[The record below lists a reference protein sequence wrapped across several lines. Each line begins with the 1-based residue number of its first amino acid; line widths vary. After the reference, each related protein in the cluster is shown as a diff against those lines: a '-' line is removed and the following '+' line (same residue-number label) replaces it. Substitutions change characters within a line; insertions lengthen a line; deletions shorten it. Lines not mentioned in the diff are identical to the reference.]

1 MSMKSKTQQRQ
12 HRRRAAHRRV
22 RSRLAGTPERPRLA
36 VFKSNRFLYAQVID
50 DLAGRTLVQANSSE
64 PEIRSR
70 LDGGGDT
77 RDAARLV
84 GEAVAERAQQA
95 GIAQVVFDRG
105 GYIYHGRVRELA
117 DGARAKGL
125 EF

>member
-1 MSMKSKTQQRQ
+1 MSKTQDKQL
-12 HRRRAAHRRV
+12 RRRNAHRRV
-22 RSRLAGTPERPRLA
+22 RGRLAGSPDRPRLA

-64 PEIRSR
+64 PEIRTQLER
-70 LDGGGDT
+70 GGDT

-117 DGARAKGL
+117 EGARAKGL
-125 EF
+125 KF

>member
-1 MSMKSKTQQRQ
+1 MSKTRNKQL
-12 HRRRAAHRRV
+12 RRRAAHRRV

-50 DLAGRTLVQANSSE
+50 DLAGRTLVQANSNE